1 MLETN
6 DPADLSGAGTAE
18 NGNPLAFRGALAHCI
33 GMSTVAEI
41 SEAIE
46 KLPVKEQFAL
56 LQALPSH
63 LKIPPEE
70 IAWAKVAESAFDFWD
85 NPEDAVYDTL

>member
-1 MLETN
+1 
-6 DPADLSGAGTAE
+6 
-18 NGNPLAFRGALAHCI
+18 
-33 GMSTVAEI
+33 MSTVAEI
-41 SEAIE
+41 SEAIG

-56 LQALPSH
+56 LQALPNR

-70 IAWAKVAESAFDFWD
+70 IAWAKAAESAFDFWD